1 MSSAGYQNAPA
12 TTMLAT
18 HCAACGRPLLDAESV
33 ETGMGPD
40 CRKRLGYNRPEGC
53 VDRGAAQ
60 RLLGP
65 DGLRLSEDGDDPH
78 QDANRLVREIALEQT
93 GERAA
98 RMAAALWYLGYAKV
112 AARVARRLGV
122 EVSEEQGDLVVR
134 APFHPEAGRTLRTCA
149 PGTSFDARAKAWRAP
164 ASTRAGVLAAL
175 RRLYA
180 GRVLV
185 GTKGATVLAA

>member
-40 CRKRLGYNRPEGC
+40 CRRRLSYDRPEGC
-53 VDRGAAQ
+53 VDYDAARRILDAIGVQ
-60 RLLGP
+60 I
-65 DGLRLSEDGDDPH
+65 SEDGDDPNR
-78 QDANRLVREIALEQT
+78 DANRLVRHIALEQT
-93 GERAA
+93 GRDAA
-98 RMAAALWYLGYAKV
+98 VMTAALWYLGYAKV

-122 EVSEEQGDLVVR
+122 EVTEEQGELVVR
-134 APFHPEAGRTLRTCA
+134 APFHPETGRALRRAA
-149 PGTSFDARAKAWRAP
+149 PGAAFDGRGKVWRAP
-164 ASTRAGVLAAL
+164 ASARAGVFAAL